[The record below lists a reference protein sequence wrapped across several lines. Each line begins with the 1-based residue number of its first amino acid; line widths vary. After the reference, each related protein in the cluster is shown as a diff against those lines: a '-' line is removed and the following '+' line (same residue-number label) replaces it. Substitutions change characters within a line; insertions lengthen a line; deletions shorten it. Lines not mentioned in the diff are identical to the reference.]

1 MKKRNKNSENS
12 KWLMASKVI
21 DIIIYITIIG
31 ILIFWQIYPSL
42 FKNLN
47 IETIWISV
55 LLLFGASWLHT
66 IENIS
71 EVKKLFQKVDTTDIM
86 QYNFLN
92 NLLDEI
98 VKKKH
103 IIRELKIVDVSA
115 EDFLHL
121 FTQDKI
127 SVNNCTLLLRDFE
140 FGFPDYNQK
149 IVDQIQES
157 IEKWEKL
164 QQNGKIKNLNIIRY
178 KTNQTNFFCIID
190 NEMILSGFLR
200 DSPIRDDPNIM
211 FVDITSRKGYNLIQQ
226 YAEEFDFLLNVASS
240 SIQNNNGMGNV
251 FAYLN
256 VNNGFIK
263 VMFMDPDKEEIKIR
277 EKIEHGDNIE
287 EFQFPSIVKYNRERL
302 LKNVNAIKTANNLS
316 NDWNHVQLGKYNFQ
330 PSINCILTDDY
341 VFVHYYGMRH
351 CGMDVPNFVINK
363 ETDPSIYEYYSNY
376 VEEYWKLGEN
386 YE

>member
-256 VNNGFIK
+256 VNNQESKDKLKRELHNTKNVSVVGLACTEITNLSYEELQNILVNNNGFIK

-302 LKNVNAIKTANNLS
+302 LK
-316 NDWNHVQLGKYNFQ
+316 
-330 PSINCILTDDY
+330 
-341 VFVHYYGMRH
+341 M
-351 CGMDVPNFVINK
+351 
-363 ETDPSIYEYYSNY
+363 
-376 VEEYWKLGEN
+376 
-386 YE
+386 